1 MRKEKQINPALGDLV
16 FIAKDHVVIVL
27 FGAQRSQSAQ
37 RKIPQSGSGN
47 FGPMPVSFR
56 RLFLS

>member
-27 FGAQRSQSAQ
+27 FGAQRSLSAQ
-37 RKIPQSGSGN
+37 RKKLN
-47 FGPMPVSFR
+47 AALR
-56 RLFLS
+56 ALFLWVLVLDCRY